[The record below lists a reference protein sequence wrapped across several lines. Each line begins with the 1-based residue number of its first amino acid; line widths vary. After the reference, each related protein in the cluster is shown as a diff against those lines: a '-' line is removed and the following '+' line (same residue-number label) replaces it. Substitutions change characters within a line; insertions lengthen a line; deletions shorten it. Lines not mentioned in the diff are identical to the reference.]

1 MNTVKISKTRTRV
14 IAHRGLSGI
23 ECENTNAAFVAAANR
38 SYYGIET
45 DIHVTSDGRFVVLHD
60 SKTTRVSETEVD
72 VDKQTFDEI
81 KDVILRNPR
90 IIEAEQ
96 NVTRRDLVIPTLE
109 EYLSICK
116 KYEKVAVIELKGLMY
131 DHLEQLIETVKT
143 YGDLEKTVFI
153 SFDWGNVVG
162 IRRLLPEQKV
172 QFLCNKWE
180 DDLIEKLVKNNL
192 DLDISYPALSA
203 EIVQRLHANGIE
215 VNCWT
220 TDTADTAE
228 RLMGYG
234 VDYITTNILEQ
245 ID

>member
-1 MNTVKISKTRTRV
+1 MNTVKISKTRTKL

-45 DIHVTSDGRFVVLHD
+45 DVHVTPDGRFVILHD

-72 VDKQTFDEI
+72 VDKQPFDEI
-81 KDVILRNPR
+81 KDVLLRNPR

-96 NVTRRDLVIPTLE
+96 NVVRRDLLIPTLE

-116 KYEKVAVIELKGLMY
+116 KYDKVAVIELKGWMR
-131 DHLEQLIETVKT
+131 DHLERLIEVVKT
-143 YGDLEKTVFI
+143 YGDLDKTVFI
-153 SFDWGNVVG
+153 SFIWDNVAET
-162 IRRLLPEQKV
+162 RKLLPEQKV

-180 DDLIEKLVKNNL
+180 DDLLEKLVKYNI

-203 EIVQRLHANGIE
+203 ETVQLLHTNGIE

-220 TDTADTAE
+220 TDTADVAE

-245 ID
+245 AD